1 MKQKWNKSYF
11 KLAKMHHPD
20 LQGGDEQMFKK
31 ISNAYDVLKDK
42 KTRAEYDEL
51 REEILTGIWIALFIN
66 SNEFEL
72 IKFSKFF
79 NIMA

>member
-1 MKQKWNKSYF
+1 
-11 KLAKMHHPD
+11 MHHPD

-51 REEILTGIWIALFIN
+51 REEILTGI
-66 SNEFEL
+66 
-72 IKFSKFF
+72 
-79 NIMA
+79 